1 MAQILLLNGPNLN
14 MLGRR
19 ETHLYGE
26 QTLAAIENDMAQIA
40 KEAGHELE
48 CLQSNSEST
57 LVNRIQE
64 AANDGTHIIL
74 FNPAAFTH
82 TSVSLRDSLLAA
94 KVPFIELHLSNP
106 SAREPFRQKS
116 YFSDIAVGVVA
127 GFGADSYQMALRAAL
142 RFLADGERQK
152 G

>member
-14 MLGRR
+14 MLGQR

-26 QTLAAIENDMAQIA
+26 QALSAIEATLAGMAT
-40 KEAGHELE
+40 EAGHDLD

-57 LVNRIQE
+57 LLQRIHQ
-64 AANDGTHIIL
+64 AAADGTDFIL

-82 TSVSLRDSLLAA
+82 TSVSLRDGLLAA
-94 KVPFIELHLSNP
+94 SIPFIELHLSNP
-106 SAREPFRQKS
+106 ASREPFRQKS

-127 GFGADSYQMALRAAL
+127 GFGADSYQMALGAAM
-142 RFLADGERQK
+142 RFLADGDRQK